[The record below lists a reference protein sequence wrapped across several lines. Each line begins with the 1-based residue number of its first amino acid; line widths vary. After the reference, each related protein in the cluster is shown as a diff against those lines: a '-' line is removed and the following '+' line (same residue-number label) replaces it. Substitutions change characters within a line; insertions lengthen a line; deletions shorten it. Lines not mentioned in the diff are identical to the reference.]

1 MAQVDLKLDVANQMI
16 KQHGENIRAANEKR
30 FDVIRALY
38 EFNSLA
44 EELASSSCP
53 ICIQKVSDIDD
64 LQKQLDNLQ
73 KIIKNLKQ
81 NLGNN
86 V

>member
-16 KQHGENIRAANEKR
+16 KQHGENIREANEKR

-38 EFNSLA
+38 EFDELA
-44 EELASSSCP
+44 GTLASSSCP
-53 ICIQKVSDIDD
+53 IFIRKVSDLDG

-73 KIIKNLKQ
+73 KIIKELKQ
-81 NLGNN
+81 NLKTN